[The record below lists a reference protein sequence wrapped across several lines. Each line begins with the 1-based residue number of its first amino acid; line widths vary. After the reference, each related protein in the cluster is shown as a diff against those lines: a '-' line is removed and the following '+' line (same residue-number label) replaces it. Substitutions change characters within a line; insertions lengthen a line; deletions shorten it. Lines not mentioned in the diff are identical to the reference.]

1 MKNREKYAKEIIDI
15 AIDKGHIAVSKENK
29 VVCCEEISCIDCIFD
44 KMTGNCSKLNK
55 EWAEKEYEVPPVD

>member
-15 AIDKGHIAVSKENK
+15 AIDRGHIAVSKENK

-55 EWAEKEYEVPPVD
+55 EWAEKEYEEPPVD